1 MYLHSLVQLSFRNS
15 DCPQAVQAVGYNK
28 TLVNPYIRF
37 IFGELTSFSSSS
49 STTTQ
54 AMAGELPCTPPRGNI
69 SENARGMSKYF
80 L

>member
-1 MYLHSLVQLSFRNS
+1 MYLHSLVQFSFRNS
-15 DCPQAVQAVGYNK
+15 DRPQAVQAVGYNK
-28 TLVNPYIRF
+28 TLVSPYIRF
-37 IFGELTSFSSSS
+37 IFGELTSSSS